1 MTSPIKILQYNVQS
15 LKICLQEIFS
25 HDNHTTQHNLMNF
38 NLLRKTRI
46 DGYGGVGIGFKKVL
60 FLNNHENVI
69 IAGDLNA
76 RHLVWGD
83 RICNTKGKI
92 VVDEIRNTNLQ
103 CINSGAITHR
113 TGNSAG
119 TAIDITLTNIN
130 SSYTKW
136 HCQQVHLGGSKHFP
150 IIVEVTNSSKK
161 PNYFIPKERLAQEL
175 AQLKFSDL
183 ENITTEI
190 DSVRNRI
197 KIDLNT
203 SRRTPKNWWSDDLKK
218 LYRLHVAK
226 RKKANHTNNVED
238 MEASIIATSD
248 WKEAVK
254 AAKKASYNSKIEEI
268 NTCPNS
274 TQAWKFIRNVKGNKR
289 ASHNWAAEDDRNYL
303 ELIRNQAQQASNP
316 CNVITPTTAA
326 SVNANNS
333 VDFSY
338 SRFENLLA
346 RKKIYC
352 WGFRQNYV

>member
-15 LKICLQEIFS
+15 LKSNKNYVDFFNTSNNIDIVCLQEIFS

-46 DGYGGVGIGFKKVL
+46 DGYGGVGIGFKK
-60 FLNNHENVI
+60 
-69 IAGDLNA
+69 GDLNA
-76 RHLVWGD
+76 RHQVWGD

-238 MEASIIATSD
+238 MEGPIIATSD
-248 WKEAVK
+248 WKEAV
-254 AAKKASYNSKIEEI
+254 
-268 NTCPNS
+268 
-274 TQAWKFIRNVKGNKR
+274 
-289 ASHNWAAEDDRNYL
+289 
-303 ELIRNQAQQASNP
+303 
-316 CNVITPTTAA
+316 
-326 SVNANNS
+326 
-333 VDFSY
+333 
-338 SRFENLLA
+338 
-346 RKKIYC
+346 
-352 WGFRQNYV
+352 